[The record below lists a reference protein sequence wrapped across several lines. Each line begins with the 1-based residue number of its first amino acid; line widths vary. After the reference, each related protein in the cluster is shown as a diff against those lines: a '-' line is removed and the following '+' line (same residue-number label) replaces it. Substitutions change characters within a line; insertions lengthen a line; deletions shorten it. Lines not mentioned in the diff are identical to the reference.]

1 MNTEE
6 YKIMLEKFIRN
17 EISNDEWKSYC
28 EALKI
33 EAAKA
38 ATNINKKYDK

>member
-1 MNTEE
+1 MNTDE

-17 EISNDEWKSYC
+17 EISSDEWKSYC

-33 EAAKA
+33 EAAKE
-38 ATNINKKYDK
+38 ATNINNKYDK